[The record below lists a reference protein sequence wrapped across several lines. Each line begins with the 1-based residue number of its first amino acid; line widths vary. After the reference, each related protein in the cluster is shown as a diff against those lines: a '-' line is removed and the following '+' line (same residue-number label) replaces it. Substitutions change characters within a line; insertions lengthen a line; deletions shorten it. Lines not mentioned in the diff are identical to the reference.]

1 MVTGP
6 LTIGNLT
13 FARRQLR
20 STSALFRQGA
30 PPIGAF
36 AEKPAMH
43 GRMKLHAS
51 KRPTLVGHQL
61 ALLTIIGFWV
71 FHALIV
77 SLRATVL
84 DLPEPSELVWRRF
97 FVTLVGIFLTWL
109 LFLVMRLFDR
119 QPLGIRVA
127 TAFALS
133 LPCALLIA
141 FANYYV
147 FNIYDPISMFE
158 DPSINAQVEEIR
170 AQVGYDFWQ
179 EIAEITVTRYFFI
192 IAWASLYLTLGYARE
207 VREAE
212 RTTSRYAQAA
222 QDAELRSLR
231 YQVNPHFLFNTLN
244 SLSSLVIK
252 GENVRAEAMIQSL
265 SGFYRTSLSSDPLED
280 VTLIE
285 EVELQQ
291 RYLEIEA
298 VRYPERLRTVIDIP
312 KELENVRVPGMILQ
326 PLVENAIKYG
336 VSRTNRPVTVC
347 VAARRID
354 DAIEISVVDDGDT
367 VKGKSDHGSGIGL
380 ANVRDR
386 IEARY
391 GGRGRLQAGPHPDG
405 GFAATITIK
414 DEGLA

>member
-1 MVTGP
+1 MSM
-6 LTIGNLT
+6 
-13 FARRQLR
+13 FAAR
-20 STSALFRQGA
+20 
-30 PPIGAF
+30 
-36 AEKPAMH
+36 K
-43 GRMKLHAS
+43 K
-51 KRPTLVGHQL
+51 TLVGHQM
-61 ALLTIIGFWV
+61 AFLTIVGFWV

-77 SLRATVL
+77 SVRAAVL
-84 DLPEPSELVWRRF
+84 ELPEPVELIWRRIV
-97 FVTLVGIFLTWL
+97 VTLVGMFLTWL
-109 LFLVMRLFDR
+109 LYLVLRLFDR
-119 QPLGIRVA
+119 KPLGIRIA

-133 LPCALLIA
+133 MPCALLIA
-141 FANYYV
+141 LANYYV
-147 FNIYDPISMFE
+147 FNIYDPVSLFA
-158 DPSINAQVEEIR
+158 DPNINEQVKEIR
-170 AQVGYDFWQ
+170 AQIGYDFWQ

-207 VREAE
+207 VREVE
-212 RTTSRYAQAA
+212 RTASRYAQAA

-252 GENVRAEAMIQSL
+252 GENGKAEAMIQSL

-312 KELENVRVPGMILQ
+312 EELENLKVPGMILQ

-336 VSRTNRPVTVC
+336 VSRTNRPVTVTI
-347 VAARRID
+347 AARRVGNTTQ
-354 DAIEISVVDDGDT
+354 ISVTDNGEKIT
-367 VKGKSDHGSGIGL
+367 AKNKGEGGSGIGL

-391 GGRGRLQAGPHPDG
+391 GKRGRLDAGPGSEG
-405 GFAATITIK
+405 GFAATITII
-414 DEGLA
+414 DEDFA